1 METYISRKIEKKVMS
16 YMDNKEVIV
25 LTGFRRVGKTALM
38 QNIYDSLKTDNK
50 IFLDLESPINQRIF
64 SEQNYDNIVKSLN
77 RFGLDFTKRAYV
89 FLDEIQIL
97 KNTPSVVKYLYDH
110 YNIKFCL
117 TGSSSFYLKNY
128 FNESM
133 SGRKY
138 VFELFPLDFEE
149 FLQFKNAKLSV
160 GASYDFLSGFYQEY
174 LEYGGFPAVVLANSL
189 DTKRRALDDV
199 LGSYFELD
207 VKTLSDFRD
216 NENLKKLLFLLTS
229 RVGNK
234 LEVTKLAESLGVSRP
249 TVYEYLNFFEQT
261 YLIHL
266 IKPLSG
272 SKDIQIKSVP
282 KLYFNDTGLL
292 NQIGQVSIGQ
302 LFENKVFNQLYTKLQ
317 YFFSGK
323 FSEEKLNYYQLKSG
337 AEIDFV
343 ERKEVGYEVKVNAT
357 QQDYDKLAKYSDKLR
372 LKEYKVVSLKETALV
387 AKSKA
392 IYPFGL

>member
-149 FLQFKNAKLSV
+149 FLQFKNC
-160 GASYDFLSGFYQEY
+160 Q
-174 LEYGGFPAVVLANSL
+174 
-189 DTKRRALDDV
+189 
-199 LGSYFELD
+199 
-207 VKTLSDFRD
+207 
-216 NENLKKLLFLLTS
+216 
-229 RVGNK
+229 
-234 LEVTKLAESLGVSRP
+234 
-249 TVYEYLNFFEQT
+249 
-261 YLIHL
+261 
-266 IKPLSG
+266 
-272 SKDIQIKSVP
+272 VP
-282 KLYFNDTGLL
+282 QN
-292 NQIGQVSIGQ
+292 
-302 LFENKVFNQLYTKLQ
+302 
-317 YFFSGK
+317 
-323 FSEEKLNYYQLKSG
+323 
-337 AEIDFV
+337 
-343 ERKEVGYEVKVNAT
+343 
-357 QQDYDKLAKYSDKLR
+357 
-372 LKEYKVVSLKETALV
+372 
-387 AKSKA
+387 
-392 IYPFGL
+392 